1 MRMQAL
7 RIAAHCCMSRE
18 PVVIRDPDGLQS
30 DCRDRTHLYIEA
42 SYYIYRCYSFRD
54 VTFSLSSLQKHHI
67 RLILSSCIAPARSAI
82 STFRILLNRMTLIG
96 TFGRIACRTDVWLQC
111 RFLPYPWS
119 ICYERDRGSKAES
132 RRTCCL
138 SERVGHTVER
148 QGRLFDR
155 LQVEGCPTY
164 TVSAVK

>member
-1 MRMQAL
+1 MVSKA
-7 RIAAHCCMSRE
+7 I
-18 PVVIRDPDGLQS
+18 VVTVHICISKHPIIF
-30 DCRDRTHLYIEA
+30 TA
-42 SYYIYRCYSFRD
+42 
-54 VTFSLSSLQKHHI
+54 VTVSETLHSVYLHSKKHHI
-67 RLILSSCIAPARSAI
+67 RLILSSCIAPARSAT
-82 STFRILLNRMTLIG
+82 SPFRILLNRMALIG

-148 QGRLFDR
+148 QGKFFDR

-164 TVSAVK
+164 TMSAVK